1 MRKVE
6 RELCGLSVRADSPA
20 VWETQPSA
28 IPGASRPLFKGFLR
42 SVVQLHTAL
51 TVESHLPVC
60 GPAWTPQGIEGAAID
75 DFSSVC
81 SDPFRK
87 SVVFLSWACPYF
99 KTLYKS
105 L

>member
-1 MRKVE
+1 MDCLL
-6 RELCGLSVRADSPA
+6 ELIALPCGR
-20 VWETQPSA
+20 PSLL
-28 IPGASRPLFKGFLR
+28 PFLDASRPLFKGFLR

-60 GPAWTPQGIEGAAID
+60 GPAWTLQGIEGAAID